1 MSNDHLND
9 LESTTVELLSRS
21 WEEIYGVLAKINE
34 LAKTKPNETKQL
46 LINKPAF
53 ARALFQAQLELGIAN
68 LDSEQESSKFDE
80 DEDIQTILDRVRTM
94 TKEDFDKLPQ
104 ETKVYVIHARESLNL
119 PMWPT
124 E

>member
-1 MSNDHLND
+1 MASND

-21 WEEIYGVLAKINE
+21 WDEIYGVLARMNDA
-34 LAKTKPNETKQL
+34 AKTNPKETKQL
-46 LINKPAF
+46 LISKPAF

-68 LDSEQESSKFDE
+68 LDSDQEAPKLDE
-80 DEDIQTILDRVRTM
+80 DEDFQTTLDRVRTM

-104 ETKVYVIHARESLNL
+104 ETQLYVIHARESLNL
-119 PMWPT
+119 PIWPT